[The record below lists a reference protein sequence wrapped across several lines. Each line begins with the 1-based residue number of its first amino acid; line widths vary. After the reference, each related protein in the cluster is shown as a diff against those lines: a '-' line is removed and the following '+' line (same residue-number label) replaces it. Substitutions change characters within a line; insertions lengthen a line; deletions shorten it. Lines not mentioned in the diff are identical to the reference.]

1 MDKMDLVKLL
11 LCEESKGS
19 CNSKK
24 SKESESHPFKIGANY
39 HVRTVT
45 YATAGKL
52 KAIYEKEMVFENA
65 SWVADTGRFSEY
77 VKDTS
82 KLSENEYV
90 GEIIVNRDAI
100 VDVIEVSSVYEKTK

>member
-1 MDKMDLVKLL
+1 MDKMDLIKFLL
-11 LCEESKGS
+11 LEETT
-19 CNSKK
+19 NSDKK
-24 SKESESHPFKIGANY
+24 EVKTNQNHPYKIGACY

-52 KAIYEKEMVFENA
+52 KAVYEKEMVFEKA
-65 SWVADTGRFSEY
+65 SWVADTGRFSDY

-82 KLSENEYV
+82 KLSENEHV

>member
-1 MDKMDLVKLL
+1 MSTEDSIQLSIKGIIGRFLL
-11 LCEESKGS
+11 FFL
-19 CNSKK
+19 
-24 SKESESHPFKIGANY
+24 ANY